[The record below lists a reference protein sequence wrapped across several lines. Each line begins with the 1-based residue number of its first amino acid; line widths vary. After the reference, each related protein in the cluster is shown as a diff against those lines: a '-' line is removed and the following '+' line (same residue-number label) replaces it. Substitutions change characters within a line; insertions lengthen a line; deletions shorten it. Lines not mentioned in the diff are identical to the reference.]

1 MSKFLGFIG
10 IIAFAGF
17 GFGGYLAIASGD
29 EHLFLSSF
37 VLYLLAACCLIFKDN
52 FEGVRHDQ

>member
-17 GFGGYLAIASGD
+17 GFGGYLAIVRGD
-29 EHLFLSSF
+29 QDLFMGSF
-37 VLYLLAACCLIFKDN
+37 ILYLLSACCLILKDN
-52 FEGVRHDQ
+52 FEEVRHGQ

>member
-29 EHLFLSSF
+29 EHLFYSSF
-37 VLYLLAACCLIFKDN
+37 VLYLLGAWCIVFKDN
-52 FEGVRHDQ
+52 FEGSRHE